1 MGPWCFRGVFM
12 ARLWVRRES
21 VMGSWCLCGVS
32 TMPPSCRSGSMVL
45 SWWVHG
51 ASIVLRGVSMVLSF
65 VGGVPM
71 VPHWCLHREF
81 VVDPSF
87 SVHDAS
93 TVPRWGPWS
102 VHDAS
107 IVRPWWVH
115 GGSVA
120 GPWCFCGVSTVPPS
134 YHCGSMVLPWGFHG
148 VPMMLLRFHGDPI
161 VPSS

>member
-12 ARLWVRRES
+12 ARLWVRRAS

-87 SVHDAS
+87 AVDDAS
-93 TVPRWGPWS
+93 TVPLWVPWC
-102 VHDAS
+102 VHGVS
-107 IVRPWWVH
+107 MVGPWWVH
-115 GGSVA
+115 GASMV
-120 GPWCFCGVSTVPPS
+120 GPW
-134 YHCGSMVLPWGFHG
+134 
-148 VPMMLLRFHGDPI
+148 
-161 VPSS
+161 